1 MHNAAMHDNGNARL
15 IEQFMARVW
24 NAGDVD
30 AVDDFLGARYAIHS
44 DPGDPWDGR
53 ELTRDDFKQR
63 LVMSRAAFPDLGFEL
78 DEMVAGEDRVALS
91 WTMRG
96 KQTGALAERPASG
109 RPIEA
114 RGMTIYYIAAGRIT
128 GHRQVVDR
136 LAVAQQLG
144 FVG

>member
-1 MHNAAMHDNGNARL
+1 MHDNGNARL

-30 AVDDFLGARYAIHS
+30 AIDEFLGPRYAIHS
-44 DPGDPWDGR
+44 DPGDPWDGQ
-53 ELTRDDFKQR
+53 ELTRKDFKQR
-63 LVMSRAAFPDLGFEL
+63 LVMSRASFPDLWFEL
-78 DEMVAGEDRVALS
+78 DELVANEDRVALS

-96 KQTGALAERPASG
+96 TQTGALAERPASG

-114 RGMTIYYIAAGRIT
+114 RGMTIYYITAGVIT

-136 LAVAQQLG
+136 LTVAQQLG
-144 FVG
+144 LVG

>member
-1 MHNAAMHDNGNARL
+1 VHNGPVHDDGNARL
-15 IEQFMARVW
+15 VEQFMARVW

-30 AVDDFLGARYAIHS
+30 AVDDFLGARYTIHS

-53 ELTRDDFKQR
+53 ELTREDFKQR
-63 LVMSRAAFPDLGFEL
+63 LVTSRASFPDLRFQL
-78 DEMVAGEDRVALS
+78 DDLVANTDRVALS

-96 KQTGALAERPASG
+96 HQTGALAERPASDL
-109 RPIEA
+109 PIEA

-136 LAVAQQLG
+136 LTVARQLG

>member
-1 MHNAAMHDNGNARL
+1 MHDNGNVEL

-53 ELTRDDFKQR
+53 ELTPEDFKQR
-63 LVMSRAAFPDLGFEL
+63 LVTSRASFPDLRFEV
-78 DEMVAGEDRVALS
+78 DDMVASANRVALS

-96 KQTGALAERPASG
+96 KQTGPLAERPASG

-144 FVG
+144 LSGA